1 MRKIKEHTFD
11 HPPTG
16 SDMTDAYNDYHY
28 DFSHIEGVKFLLE
41 YLEKTGQQEYYSIV
55 KKSDQAYI
63 SSTACW
69 IARMIDRGIEVP
81 QHSKDFLIA
90 KLEEL
95 KARLEKKESEMIV
108 VHRVSVKQNIKNK
121 AFALIDTLE
130 NMLEE
135 RKYVYFSV
143 YDFLK
148 EKNISEVV
156 AQNVWDYFKAVV
168 DELVSI
174 KGDKEAKEAYHHL
187 SVEDIADR
195 ITTLS
200 ALLKDVNVYM
210 IFKSG
215 VADIK
220 AKEFSTSDFKYLR
233 TYNKEDGSVIL
244 SVDPSK
250 IVGAKI
256 VWTLNTK
263 YNFLNCI
270 RGDSLSIKGSR
281 IMGEDLSKSW
291 AKIVKYDIV
300 SVYLDINHGL
310 DPDIIKN
317 KIKNQKEYKVTLLSN
332 ENTVILNVGKG

>member
-1 MRKIKEHTFD
+1 
-11 HPPTG
+11 
-16 SDMTDAYNDYHY
+16 
-28 DFSHIEGVKFLLE
+28 
-41 YLEKTGQQEYYSIV
+41 
-55 KKSDQAYI
+55 
-63 SSTACW
+63 
-69 IARMIDRGIEVP
+69 MIDRGIEVP